1 MSASAAIASP
11 ARPIRIPVPITVP
24 PRRRVPAAS
33 GTPPSP
39 PSTPP
44 IAPPSASFQS
54 PSAKPTAIPPAAPI
68 KIASSAPGR
77 VLASQAAAM
86 TATPAPMPAATPIRY
101 HSHIRSSVVLESWLP
116 AGLEAADH
124 REAELGCPCAV
135 DDAVVEGDRD
145 RSGRAGDDLAAPD
158 DRPLGDS
165 ADAEDPDLGVVDDR
179 GRQQAAELAGARDGE
194 RRASELLGLEL
205 VVARRFGE
213 PCDLVRQLVDG
224 ARVAVADDRD
234 DEPLVRLHGD
244 ADVVAV
250 EVDDL
255 VALEPSVQ
263 LGHFLERLGHG
274 LERHGDEPLQ
284 IDGAEVAL
292 LDPRDG
298 RHLGVGPGHVL
309 GDQLSNS
316 AQRLTAALWGWCQTR
331 RPGRRA
337 HVFFGHAALA
347 PAAAQPFEVDAEF
360 LRQAADERRRPDAS
374 RRGVSRCRTRGH
386 GWSGV

>member
-11 ARPIRIPVPITVP
+11 ARPIRIPVPLTVP

-54 PSAKPTAIPPAAPI
+54 PIAKPTALPPAAPI
-68 KIASSAPGR
+68 RIASSAPGR
-77 VLASQAAAM
+77 VLASQAAAT
-86 TATPAPMPAATPIRY
+86 TATPAPIPAATPIRY

-124 REAELGCPCAV
+124 RESELGRSRAV
-135 DDAVVEGDRD
+135 DHA
-145 RSGRAGDDLAAPD
+145 
-158 DRPLGDS
+158 
-165 ADAEDPDLGVVDDR
+165 VVDDR

-194 RRASELLGLEL
+194 RRASELLGFEL
-205 VVARRFGE
+205 VGARRFGE
-213 PCDLVRQLVDG
+213 PCDLVSQLVDG

-234 DEPLVRLHGD
+234 DEPLVGLHGD
-244 ADVVAV
+244 AEVVAV

-263 LGHFLERLGHG
+263 LGHLFERLGHG

-298 RHLGVGPGHVL
+298 RYLGVGPGHVL
-309 GDQLSNS
+309 CDQLPDT
-316 AQRLTAALWGWCQTR
+316 AQPFAASLRAVSRGQT
-331 RPGRRA
+331 PGRGRGA
-337 HVFFGHAALA
+337 HVLFGHAALR
-347 PAAAQPFEVDAEF
+347 PAA
-360 LRQAADERRRPDAS
+360 
-374 RRGVSRCRTRGH
+374 
-386 GWSGV
+386 

>member
-11 ARPIRIPVPITVP
+11 ARPIRIPVPPTVP

-68 KIASSAPGR
+68 RIASSAPGR
-77 VLASQAAAM
+77 VLASQAAAT
-86 TATPAPMPAATPIRY
+86 TATPAPIPAATPIRY

-124 REAELGCPCAV
+124 CEAELGRPCPV
-135 DDAVVEGDRD
+135 DHAVVEGDRD
-145 RSGRAGDDLAAPD
+145 RSGRSSDDLAVPD
-158 DRPLGDS
+158 DRTLGDS

-205 VVARRFGE
+205 VGARRFGE

-234 DEPLVRLHGD
+234 DEPLVCLHG
-244 ADVVAV
+244 
-250 EVDDL
+250 
-255 VALEPSVQ
+255 
-263 LGHFLERLGHG
+263 
-274 LERHGDEPLQ
+274 
-284 IDGAEVAL
+284 GAEVAL
-292 LDPRDG
+292 LDPCDG
-298 RHLGVGPGHVL
+298 RHLGVGPGQVL

-316 AQRLTAALWGWCQTR
+316 A
-331 RPGRRA
+331 
-337 HVFFGHAALA
+337 
-347 PAAAQPFEVDAEF
+347 
-360 LRQAADERRRPDAS
+360 
-374 RRGVSRCRTRGH
+374 
-386 GWSGV
+386 

>member
-11 ARPIRIPVPITVP
+11 ARPIRIPVPPTVP

-68 KIASSAPGR
+68 RIASSAPGR

-86 TATPAPMPAATPIRY
+86 TATPAPIPAATPIRY

-124 REAELGCPCAV
+124 RQAELGRSRAV
-135 DDAVVEGDRD
+135 DHAMVEGDRD
-145 RSGRAGDDLAAPD
+145 RSGRASDDLAAPD

-194 RRASELLGLEL
+194 RRASELLGFEL
-205 VVARRFGE
+205 VGARRFGE
-213 PCDLVRQLVDG
+213 PCDLVSQLVDG

-234 DEPLVRLHGD
+234 DEPLVGLHGD
-244 ADVVAV
+244 A
-250 EVDDL
+250 EV
-255 VALEPSVQ
+255 
-263 LGHFLERLGHG
+263 
-274 LERHGDEPLQ
+274 
-284 IDGAEVAL
+284 
-292 LDPRDG
+292 
-298 RHLGVGPGHVL
+298 
-309 GDQLSNS
+309 
-316 AQRLTAALWGWCQTR
+316 
-331 RPGRRA
+331 
-337 HVFFGHAALA
+337 
-347 PAAAQPFEVDAEF
+347 
-360 LRQAADERRRPDAS
+360 LRKPADERRCPDAS
-374 RRGVSRCRTRGH
+374 RRTVSWGQTPGH
-386 GWSGV
+386 GRSGRRLLGTRLFAYRRSHPILADDDQYRSDSDGLTLGNEDPGDLAGCGRGDLDSRLVGLDLDERIVFADLLPFGDQPATA

>member
-11 ARPIRIPVPITVP
+11 ARPIRIPVPLTVP

-68 KIASSAPGR
+68 RIASSAPGR

-86 TATPAPMPAATPIRY
+86 TATPAPIPAATPIRY

-124 REAELGCPCAV
+124 REAELGRSCTVHHAM
-135 DDAVVEGDRD
+135 VEGD
-145 RSGRAGDDLAAPD
+145 GD
-158 DRPLGDS
+158 
-165 ADAEDPDLGVVDDR
+165 
-179 GRQQAAELAGARDGE
+179 

-205 VVARRFGE
+205 VGARRFGE

-234 DEPLVRLHGD
+234 DEPLVGLHGD
-244 ADVVAV
+244 AEVVAV

-263 LGHFLERLGHG
+263 LGHLFERLGHG

-284 IDGAEVAL
+284 IDGAEV
-292 LDPRDG
+292 
-298 RHLGVGPGHVL
+298 
-309 GDQLSNS
+309 
-316 AQRLTAALWGWCQTR
+316 
-331 RPGRRA
+331 
-337 HVFFGHAALA
+337 
-347 PAAAQPFEVDAEF
+347 
-360 LRQAADERRRPDAS
+360 
-374 RRGVSRCRTRGH
+374 
-386 GWSGV
+386 